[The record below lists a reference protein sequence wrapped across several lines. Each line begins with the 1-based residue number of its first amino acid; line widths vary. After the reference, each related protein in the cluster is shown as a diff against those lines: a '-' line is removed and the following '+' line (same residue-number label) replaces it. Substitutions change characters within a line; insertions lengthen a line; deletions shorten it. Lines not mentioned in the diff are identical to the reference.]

1 MPPKPPPV
9 RFIEPKFGRF
19 IDIEGI
25 AIGDRF
31 IGIIGRL
38 IPPIPP
44 PPIGMPPNRPPP
56 PPPRPRWA

>member
-1 MPPKPPPV
+1 MPPKPPPGRV
-9 RFIEPKFGRF
+9 IEPKFAPF
-19 IDIEGI
+19 IGIEGRAI
-25 AIGDRF
+25 AARF

-56 PPPRPRWA
+56 PRPRWA